1 VFGSLISAVLL
12 AVPPLWHAAREVIDP
27 STIDPTVR
35 ATSFR
40 IRNDSRKNC
49 GCKPVFEPA
58 IEPAIG
64 NHWKSRLPNKISR
77 KIAKLII
84 ERPNNP
90 AATMAAPN
98 TVHTYTSVTAEKAE
112 KPPATIFLTMQR
124 IRSARELRL
133 GLNSRIVCANSR
145 P

>member
-1 VFGSLISAVLL
+1 VIPAVLL

-49 GCKPVFEPA
+49 GCKPVFEQA

-64 NHWKSRLPNKISR
+64 KSLEI
-77 KIAKLII
+77 
-84 ERPNNP
+84 
-90 AATMAAPN
+90 N
-98 TVHTYTSVTAEKAE
+98 TTEQDIQENREADNRKAE
-112 KPPATIFLTMQR
+112 TTRLRWPPLLPA
-124 IRSARELRL
+124 E
-133 GLNSRIVCANSR
+133 IVEC
-145 P
+145 